1 MYGGTQTAMLQL
13 AKDVGVVD
21 ESMKSF
27 GDMTFEQVIESIH
40 KLQENLGITG
50 NTEKEAAT
58 TIEGTINMTKAAW
71 ENLLTAMANPKED
84 LSKPIQDLIT
94 AIVGENEGEG
104 LINQILPAVEATL
117 TGIGTLIEEL
127 VPVLLDRL
135 PQLLDENLPK
145 LIYSAISILESIV
158 NALLD
163 NADDIGKFITELVE
177 KSIIYITENLPK
189 ILQAGMTIL
198 AEVING
204 LVKALPEL
212 VPAIVE
218 CIRLIVDTLTD
229 PEQLG
234 EIINSAL
241 EIITALVEGLM
252 DNLDELIEAAIQI
265 ILNLVQYILKPEN
278 LGKIIN
284 AAIRIIAAL
293 TSGLIKAIPEL
304 IKGVAE
310 LIMQIGD
317 TLTHHDWGAFGK
329 NIVDG
334 LINGLINSWNSITSW
349 WGNAWNGLVDSAK
362 SWLGIASPSKVFKK
376 IGAFTAE
383 GFGEGWKDEISDVKD
398 NMEDDLNFD
407 TNISTGIGAVGNSAM
422 DVNPITIALTIEN
435 FYNNTDK
442 DIETLADTLMGIMN
456 DKTVRQGA
464 AYA

>member
-1 MYGGTQTAMLQL
+1 MLQL

-21 ESMKSF
+21 ESMQSF

-145 LIYSAISILESIV
+145 LIYSALSILESIV
-158 NALLD
+158 NALTN
-163 NADDIGKFITELVE
+163 NADDIGKFVTELVQKLVE
-177 KSIIYITENLPK
+177 WVTENLPK
-189 ILQAGMTIL
+189 IVQMALTIIITL
-198 AEVING
+198 VEG
-204 LVKALPEL
+204 LTKALPEL
-212 VPAIVE
+212 IPALVQ
-218 CIRLIVDTLTD
+218 CIRLIVDTLTN
-229 PEQLG
+229 PKQLA
-234 EIINSAL
+234 ELINAAL
-241 EIITALVEGLM
+241 ELVITLVEGLM
-252 DNLDELIEAAIQI
+252 DNLDELIDAAIQI
-265 ILNLVQYILKPEN
+265 ILNLVDYLLKPNN
-278 LGKIIN
+278 LEKIVG
-284 AAIRIIAAL
+284 AAL
-293 TSGLIKAIPEL
+293 RIVIALAGGLIKAIPQL
-304 IKGVAE
+304 VMSVAK

-317 TLTHHDWGAFGK
+317 TITHNDWGSFGK

-334 LINGLINSWNSITSW
+334 LVNGLANAWHSITSW
-349 WGNAWNGLVDSAK
+349 WSNAWNGLVDSAK

-407 TNISTGIGAVGNSAM
+407 TNISTGIGAVGNSVM
-422 DVNPITIALTIEN
+422 GVNPITVTLTIEN